1 MSRGLFYL
9 PEVARD
15 YTDAF
20 GYYEAL
26 SSATA
31 LKFDAAFSRA
41 EADVESGLVTH
52 HRIFGEYHRV
62 YIGRFPYHLYDRLKD
77 ANAVVVG
84 VLYARFSPQR
94 LEETLRAREA

>member
-15 YTDAF
+15 YADAF

-26 SSATA
+26 SPSTA
-31 LKFDAAFSRA
+31 LKFDVAFSRA

-52 HRIFGEYHRV
+52 HRVFGEYHRV
-62 YIGRFPYHLYDRLKD
+62 FIGRFPYYLYYRLKD
-77 ANAVVVG
+77 GNAVIAG

-94 LEETLRAREA
+94 LEETLRARE